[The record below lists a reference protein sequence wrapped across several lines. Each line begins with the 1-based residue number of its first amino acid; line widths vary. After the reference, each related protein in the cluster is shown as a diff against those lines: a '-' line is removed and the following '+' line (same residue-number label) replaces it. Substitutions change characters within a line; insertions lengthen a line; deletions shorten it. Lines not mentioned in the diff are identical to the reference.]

1 MSDVN
6 TLSIELKEEVVL
18 LTFCKNVGWSG
29 VGLYALALVVAGAH
43 LYIAAEYFRN
53 VQVEGA
59 WVFFLFA
66 GFSFS
71 LVLYHLVVW
80 KKLAQEVKHRS
91 ATRRAP
97 KDEIETK
104 LTLFQKAAAFKA
116 AFDMNGKHF
125 LRKLYASE
133 IMESAMQGYNLATL
147 YTCALPP
154 GVVLALCL
162 LLCLDHVHRTYFL
175 WQPHTAQRRDA
186 QVLVDLCVDLLC
198 MILPLAFMWFGFEI
212 PLTVGEMLTVVALP
226 TVFVLSK
233 LDELMEENVRRRS
246 SVEVVRLQRTRS
258 VDMDRRR
265 SSLFQKTMVERGV
278 DDQGKT
284 IGQSV
289 KCAMTVGTAASGLFF
304 LVTGILSVAISP
316 DCDPFLWDACVV
328 KVPLCQFQVACNCAV
343 LHVKKHNATALPP
356 SIGKMTA
363 MKKLQINHGP
373 LRTLPEVGDFMP
385 LLAYVNLDFNRLTT
399 LPASLAKAENLAILY
414 AAFNEIASIPKDL
427 FRHDGIV
434 NLDLST
440 NRIAWLPEMGI
451 KYLISFHAAN
461 NSLATLPESLCNH
474 QYIVTLVVD
483 GNRLKSLP
491 SNVGNSGNT
500 LTFFGASRNNLTV
513 FPSSFRR
520 LGNLVIL
527 DVRNNSLGYLPDWF
541 EELLSLTQLTV
552 GGNPLCT
559 NGWAGSGNVKKLMD
573 KEGEGCTRQCSD
585 MCLESTLYDQGVC
598 GHECSIPE
606 CDTDKKQCIN

>member
-1 MSDVN
+1 MSDVVN
-6 TLSIELKEEVVL
+6 TLSIELKEEVV

-29 VGLYALALVVAGAH
+29 VGLYALALAIAGAH
-43 LYIAAEYFRN
+43 LYLAAEYTFYFRN
-53 VQVEGA
+53 MRVEGA

-66 GFSFS
+66 GISFL

-80 KKLAQEVKHRS
+80 KKLAQEVKDSS

-97 KDEIETK
+97 KDEKETNM
-104 LTLFQKAAAFKA
+104 TLFQKAAAFKA

-125 LRKLYASE
+125 IRKLYASE
-133 IMESAMQGYNLATL
+133 IMESAMQGYNLITL

-162 LLCLDHVHRTYFL
+162 LLCLDHLHRTYFL
-175 WQPHTAQRRDA
+175 WQPLTAERRDA
-186 QVLVDLCVDLLC
+186 QVLVDLCVDLMC
-198 MILPLAFMWFGFEI
+198 MILPLAFMWFGFKI
-212 PLTVGEMLTVVALP
+212 PLTVWEMLTVVALP

-258 VDMDRRR
+258 MDMDRRR

-278 DDQGKT
+278 DDQEGT
-284 IGQSV
+284 VTRCMQ
-289 KCAMTVGTAASGLFF
+289 CAMTAGTVGSGLFF
-304 LVTGILSVAISP
+304 LVTGILSVAIST

-343 LHVKKHNATALPP
+343 LHVKKHNMTSLPS
-356 SIGKMTA
+356 SIESMTA

-385 LLAYVNLDFNRLTT
+385 LLAYVNLDFNQLTT

-414 AAFNEIASIPKDL
+414 AAFNEIVSVPGTILQHEAM
-427 FRHDGIV
+427 V

-440 NRIAWLPEMGI
+440 NRITWLPEMG
-451 KYLISFHAAN
+451 LTQLLSFIIAN
-461 NSLATLPESLCNH
+461 NSLAMLPESLFNH
-474 QYIVTLVVD
+474 PYIRHLIVD

-491 SNVGNSGNT
+491 PNDYRS
-500 LTFFGASRNNLTV
+500 
-513 FPSSFRR
+513 
-520 LGNLVIL
+520 
-527 DVRNNSLGYLPDWF
+527 
-541 EELLSLTQLTV
+541 
-552 GGNPLCT
+552 
-559 NGWAGSGNVKKLMD
+559 
-573 KEGEGCTRQCSD
+573 
-585 MCLESTLYDQGVC
+585 
-598 GHECSIPE
+598 
-606 CDTDKKQCIN
+606 

>member
-1 MSDVN
+1 MPDVH
-6 TLSIELKEEVVL
+6 TLSIELKEEVAI

-29 VGLYALALVVAGAH
+29 VGLYALALAIAGAH
-43 LYIAAEYFRN
+43 LYIAAEYTLYFRN
-53 VQVEGA
+53 MQVEGV
-59 WVFFLFA
+59 WVFFLLA
-66 GFSFS
+66 SFSFL

-80 KKLAQEVKHRS
+80 KKLAKEVKHRS
-91 ATRRAP
+91 ATRAP
-97 KDEIETK
+97 KGEIVTK
-104 LTLFQKAAAFKA
+104 SLFQKAATFKA

-162 LLCLDHVHRTYFL
+162 LLCLDHLHRTYFL

-198 MILPLAFMWFGFEI
+198 MILPLAFMWFGFRI

-258 VDMDRRR
+258 GDMGRRR

-278 DDQGKT
+278 DDQEGT
-284 IGQSV
+284 VTRCMQWTVTAG
-289 KCAMTVGTAASGLFF
+289 TVGSGLFF

-316 DCDPFLWDACVV
+316 DCDPFLWDACLV
-328 KVPLCQFQVACNCAV
+328 KVPFCQFQVACNCAV
-343 LHVKKHNATALPP
+343 LHVKKHNVTALPA
-356 SIGKMTA
+356 SIESMTA
-363 MKKLQINHGP
+363 MKKLQVNHGP

-440 NRIAWLPEMGI
+440 NRITWLPEVH
-451 KYLISFHAAN
+451 LTTLVFLSLVN
-461 NSLATLPESLCNH
+461 NSLSTLPESLFNRA
-474 QYIVTLVVD
+474 YINRLVVD

-491 SNVGNSGNT
+491 SNVGNLGKT
-500 LTFFGASRNNLTV
+500 LIIFGASRNNLTSL
-513 FPSSFRR
+513 PLSFQR
-520 LGNLVIL
+520 LEELEVL
-527 DVRNNSLGYLPDWF
+527 DLRNNSLTHLPEWF
-541 EELLSLTQLTV
+541 DELTSLEHLTV
-552 GGNPLCT
+552 RGNPLCS
-559 NGWAGSGNVKKLMD
+559 NGWGGSG
-573 KEGEGCTRQCSD
+573 
-585 MCLESTLYDQGVC
+585 ESRFL
-598 GHECSIPE
+598 GH
-606 CDTDKKQCIN
+606 K